1 MSPQIFSKVGTLGRA
16 FSVPLGSLRMTT
28 SRSEREPFVSST
40 PPPSSPDN
48 VSNVKIA
55 DAPKKKNVHPANVHP
70 SRSAEFAG
78 IKTGFKRPRVSFNTL
93 VITVKAEAPRDGN
106 LASMYCFTHLCT
118 SDKDTRSRLRSLSL
132 EDKSDLYLIRDD
144 LRPPGFRSTHEPRRN
159 SSPRSMHA
167 PSIALSLPSPST
179 PLSAGNNMRDSLDCR
194 SFGDLTHAAFLKD
207 EPSTDSDDDDHLGA
221 MRDLRDSITMQ
232 RLRSTSNIFESNEDV
247 GGINTQVAIRRP
259 IQVITV

>member
-28 SRSEREPFVSST
+28 SRSEREPVVSST
-40 PPPSSPDN
+40 PAPSSPDN
-48 VSNVKIA
+48 VSNVKTA
-55 DAPKKKNVHPANVHP
+55 DVPKKKNVHPANVHP

-78 IKTGFKRPRVSFNTL
+78 IIKTGFKRPRVSFNTL
-93 VITVKAEAPRDGN
+93 VINVKAEAPRDGN

-144 LRPPGFRSTHEPRRN
+144 LRPPGFRSTHEPRCN
-159 SSPRSMHA
+159 SPPRSMHIA

-179 PLSAGNNMRDSLDCR
+179 PLSAGNNMRGSLDC
-194 SFGDLTHAAFLKD
+194 TAFLKD

-221 MRDLRDSITMQ
+221 MRDLRDNISMQ

-247 GGINTQVAIRRP
+247 GGINAQVAIRRP